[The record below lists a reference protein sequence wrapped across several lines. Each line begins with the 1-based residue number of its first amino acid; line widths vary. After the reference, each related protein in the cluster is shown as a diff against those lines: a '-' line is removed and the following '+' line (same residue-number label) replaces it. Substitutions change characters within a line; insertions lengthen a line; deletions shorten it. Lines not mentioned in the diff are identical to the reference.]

1 MVFLA
6 SLSSPVATYRPL
18 RAIKVSL
25 PQHLQKPVEKWHKP
39 AHMESLCSWKYA
51 EGTLA
56 LN

>member
-39 AHMESLCSWKYA
+39 AHIESLCSWKYA
-51 EGTLA
+51 DGTLA